1 MYTYAGVYALAISIL
16 FSNPGWGGGAKNIR
30 ALFTPSLRSCAYRIA
45 EVKRRLKPIRNSQ
58 NVYSCVSRY
67 CSF

>member
-30 ALFTPSLRSCAYRIA
+30 ALFTPS
-45 EVKRRLKPIRNSQ
+45 RLVRVSYCGSQ
-58 NVYSCVSRY
+58 KTFKTNQK
-67 CSF
+67 